1 MLEDSYEPL
10 SIEQKWQS
18 EWELKNQF
26 KPVESDKQFSIVI
39 PPPNVTGSL
48 HMGHALEHS
57 IIDVIV
63 RIKRL
68 QGFETLW
75 VPGTDHAGIITQLL
89 VENELSEKGLSKEDV
104 GRENFISKVWEWKE
118 KSGENISGQ
127 MKKLGMSCDWSR
139 ERFTMDEGLS
149 AAVRQ
154 VFVTLYDSGFIYK
167 GSRMVNWDTK
177 LMSAVSDLEV
187 NLEEQTGKLWSVKYK
202 CGDEFIT
209 IATTR
214 PETIL
219 ADTAV
224 AVNPDDERYKNF
236 IGKTAI
242 IPIVNREVPIIADEY
257 VDKEFG
263 SGCVKI
269 TPAHDFND
277 YEIGLKHD
285 LEVISCMKLD
295 GTMSDDDFMPEN
307 YKNLDRF
314 EARDQIVSELSEL
327 GFLVSA
333 DDHVI
338 QLPKGDRS
346 KSILEPMITDQWFV
360 KTKELADRGIAEV
373 ENENMKFIPKNW
385 EKTYFEWMYN
395 IQDWCISRQIWWGHQ
410 IPAWYDED
418 GNIYV
423 ATTESEVRAKYKL
436 SDDLK
441 LSQDKD
447 VLDTWFSSA
456 LWPFSTLGWPE
467 ESTDLEKY
475 YPTSLLVTGFDIIF
489 FWVARMIMMGLNF
502 NDDVPFKDILIHGL
516 VRDSK
521 GRKMSKSLKN
531 TIDPLELS
539 EKHGADALRF
549 SLIEKAAPGQ
559 DVPFDEEWTI
569 AAAKK
574 FGNKLW
580 NAAKFVHLYSPEEK
594 RTDEIKEITCPENV
608 WIASRF
614 DEVLAEFNELFE
626 KYKISDAYK
635 LIYNFVWSDLFDWYF
650 EFSKNLIDDEKTKDE
665 TMFVLRTIFLKSI
678 KILNPAMP
686 HITEEI
692 WSTFEDDLLINNTW
706 PEDEGKELNP
716 EVNDVENLKEV
727 ISQIRNFK
735 ATYQLKNKEIL
746 KLNSSKDVSPW
757 FTKQLENIGN
767 IELNLNSTEDKN
779 KKQVVFQSGNYEF
792 YLLAEDYID
801 IDVEIKKLDK
811 KIEDLSKTLAVSRS
825 RLENEKFIKNAKEE
839 LIEKEKQNV
848 IEVENEIE
856 LLKQTRDQFSV

>member
-224 AVNPDDERYKNF
+224 AVNPDDERYKSF

-314 EARDQIVSELSEL
+314 EARDQIVNELSEL

-423 ATTESEVRAKYKL
+423 ATTESEVREKYKL

-569 AAAKK
+569 AAKK

-614 DEVLAEFNELFE
+614 DEVLSEFNELFE

-665 TMFVLRTIFLKSI
+665 TMFVLRTTFLKSI

-706 PEDEGKELNP
+706 PEVEGKELNP
-716 EVNDVENLKEV
+716 EANDVENLKEV

-746 KLNSSKDVSPW
+746 KLNSSKDVGPW

-767 IELNLNSTEDKN
+767 VELNLNSPEDKD

>member
-1 MLEDSYEPL
+1 M
-10 SIEQKWQS
+10 
-18 EWELKNQF
+18 
-26 KPVESDKQFSIVI
+26 
-39 PPPNVTGSL
+39 
-48 HMGHALEHS
+48 
-57 IIDVIV
+57 
-63 RIKRL
+63 
-68 QGFETLW
+68 
-75 VPGTDHAGIITQLL
+75 
-89 VENELSEKGLSKEDV
+89 
-104 GRENFISKVWEWKE
+104 
-118 KSGENISGQ
+118 
-127 MKKLGMSCDWSR
+127 
-139 ERFTMDEGLS
+139 
-149 AAVRQ
+149 
-154 VFVTLYDSGFIYK
+154 
-167 GSRMVNWDTK
+167 
-177 LMSAVSDLEV
+177 
-187 NLEEQTGKLWSVKYK
+187 
-202 CGDEFIT
+202 
-209 IATTR
+209 
-214 PETIL
+214 
-219 ADTAV
+219 
-224 AVNPDDERYKNF
+224 
-236 IGKTAI
+236 
-242 IPIVNREVPIIADEY
+242 
-257 VDKEFG
+257 
-263 SGCVKI
+263 
-269 TPAHDFND
+269 
-277 YEIGLKHD
+277 KHD

-314 EARDQIVSELSEL
+314 EARDQIVNELSEL

-423 ATTESEVRAKYKL
+423 ATTESEVREKYKL

-569 AAAKK
+569 AAKK

-665 TMFVLRTIFLKSI
+665 TMFVLRTTFLKSI

-706 PEDEGKELNP
+706 PEVEGKELNP
-716 EVNDVENLKEV
+716 EANDVENLKEV

-746 KLNSSKDVSPW
+746 KLNSSKDVGPW

-767 IELNLNSTEDKN
+767 VELNLNSPEDKV

-811 KIEDLSKTLAVSRS
+811 KIEVLSKTLAVSRS

>member
-224 AVNPDDERYKNF
+224 AVNPDDERYKSF

-314 EARDQIVSELSEL
+314 EARDQIVNELSEL

-423 ATTESEVRAKYKL
+423 ATTESEVREKYKL

-467 ESTDLEKY
+467 ESTDLKKY

-569 AAAKK
+569 AAKK

-614 DEVLAEFNELFE
+614 DKVLAEFNELFE

-650 EFSKNLIDDEKTKDE
+650 EFSKNLIDDDKTKDE
-665 TMFVLRTIFLKSI
+665 TMFVLRTTFLKSI

-706 PEDEGKELNP
+706 PEVEGKELNP
-716 EVNDVENLKEV
+716 DANDVENLKEV

-746 KLNSSKDVSPW
+746 KLNSSKDVGPW

-767 IELNLNSTEDKN
+767 VELNLNSQEDKD
-779 KKQVVFQSGNYEF
+779 KKQIVFQSGNYEF

-811 KIEDLSKTLAVSRS
+811 KIEDLSKSLAVSRS

>member
-1 MLEDSYEPL
+1 MCIRDS
-10 SIEQKWQS
+10 
-18 EWELKNQF
+18 
-26 KPVESDKQFSIVI
+26 
-39 PPPNVTGSL
+39 
-48 HMGHALEHS
+48 
-57 IIDVIV
+57 
-63 RIKRL
+63 
-68 QGFETLW
+68 
-75 VPGTDHAGIITQLL
+75 
-89 VENELSEKGLSKEDV
+89 
-104 GRENFISKVWEWKE
+104 
-118 KSGENISGQ
+118 
-127 MKKLGMSCDWSR
+127 
-139 ERFTMDEGLS
+139 
-149 AAVRQ
+149 
-154 VFVTLYDSGFIYK
+154 
-167 GSRMVNWDTK
+167 
-177 LMSAVSDLEV
+177 
-187 NLEEQTGKLWSVKYK
+187 
-202 CGDEFIT
+202 
-209 IATTR
+209 
-214 PETIL
+214 
-219 ADTAV
+219 
-224 AVNPDDERYKNF
+224 
-236 IGKTAI
+236 
-242 IPIVNREVPIIADEY
+242 
-257 VDKEFG
+257 
-263 SGCVKI
+263 
-269 TPAHDFND
+269 
-277 YEIGLKHD
+277 
-285 LEVISCMKLD
+285 
-295 GTMSDDDFMPEN
+295 
-307 YKNLDRF
+307 
-314 EARDQIVSELSEL
+314 
-327 GFLVSA
+327 
-333 DDHVI
+333 
-338 QLPKGDRS
+338 
-346 KSILEPMITDQWFV
+346 
-360 KTKELADRGIAEV
+360 
-373 ENENMKFIPKNW
+373 
-385 EKTYFEWMYN
+385 
-395 IQDWCISRQIWWGHQ
+395 
-410 IPAWYDED
+410 ED

-423 ATTESEVRAKYKL
+423 ATTESEVREKYKL

-467 ESTDLEKY
+467 ESTDLKKY

-569 AAAKK
+569 AAKK

-665 TMFVLRTIFLKSI
+665 TMFVLRTTFLKSI

-706 PEDEGKELNP
+706 PEVEGKELNP

-746 KLNSSKDVSPW
+746 KLNLSKDVSPW

-767 IELNLNSTEDKN
+767 VELNLNSPEDKD
-779 KKQVVFQSGNYEF
+779 KKQIVFQSGNYEF

-848 IEVENEIE
+848 IEVENEIA

>member
-224 AVNPDDERYKNF
+224 AVNPDDERYKSF

-314 EARDQIVSELSEL
+314 EARDQIVNELSEL

-423 ATTESEVRAKYKL
+423 ATTESEVREKYKL

-569 AAAKK
+569 AAKK

-706 PEDEGKELNP
+706 PEVEDKELNS

-746 KLNSSKDVSPW
+746 KLNSSKDVGPW

-767 IELNLNSTEDKN
+767 VELNLNSPEDKD
-779 KKQVVFQSGNYEF
+779 KKQIVFQSGNYEF

>member
-89 VENELSEKGLSKEDV
+89 VENELSEKGLLKEDV

-224 AVNPDDERYKNF
+224 AVNPDDERYKSF

-285 LEVISCMKLD
+285 LEVISCMKLN

-314 EARDQIVSELSEL
+314 EARDQIVNELSEL

-410 IPAWYDED
+410 IPAWYDEE

-423 ATTESEVRAKYKL
+423 ATTESEVRAKYEL

-569 AAAKK
+569 AAKK

-594 RTDEIKEITCPENV
+594 RTDEIKKITCPENV
-608 WIASRF
+608 WITSRF

-650 EFSKNLIDDEKTKDE
+650 EFSKNLIDDEKTKGE
-665 TMFVLRTIFLKSI
+665 TMFVLRTTFLKSI

-692 WSTFEDDLLINNTW
+692 WSTFEDNLLINNTW
-706 PEDEGKELNP
+706 PEVEDKLDP
-716 EVNDVENLKEV
+716 ETNDVENLKEV

-735 ATYQLKNKEIL
+735 ATYQLKNKEML
-746 KLNSSKDVSPW
+746 KLNLSKDVNPW

-767 IELNLNSTEDKN
+767 VELNINSSEDKN

-811 KIEDLSKTLAVSRS
+811 KIEVLSKTLAVSRS

>member
-1 MLEDSYEPL
+1 MVEDSYEPL

-68 QGFETLW
+68 KGFETLW

-89 VENELSEKGLSKEDV
+89 VENELSEKGLTKEDI

-118 KSGENISGQ
+118 KSGENISSQ

-149 AAVRQ
+149 DAVRQ
-154 VFVTLYDSGFIYK
+154 VFVSLYDSGLIYK

-187 NLEEQTGKLWSVKYK
+187 NLEEQNGKLWSVNYK

-224 AVNPDDERYKNF
+224 AVNPEDERYKSF

-242 IPIVNREVPIIADEY
+242 IPIVNREVPVIADEY

-277 YEIGLKHD
+277 YEIGLKHG
-285 LEVISCMKLD
+285 LEIISCMKLD
-295 GTMSDDDFMPEN
+295 GTMSDEDFMPES
-307 YKNLDRF
+307 YKNIDRF
-314 EARDQIVSELSEL
+314 EAREKIVNELTEL
-327 GFLVSA
+327 GILHSA
-333 DDHVI
+333 DDHII

-360 KTKELADRGIAEV
+360 KTKTLAERSIAEV
-373 ENENMKFIPKNW
+373 ENENIKFIPKNW
-385 EKTYFEWMYN
+385 EKTYFEWMHN

-410 IPAWYDED
+410 IPAWYDGD
-418 GNIYV
+418 GNVYV
-423 ATTESEVRAKYKL
+423 ATSESEARAKYKL
-436 SDDLK
+436 ADSLK
-441 LSQDKD
+441 LTQDKD

-456 LWPFSTLGWPE
+456 LWPFSTLGWPD
-467 ESTDLEKY
+467 ESNDLKKY

-502 NDDVPFKDILIHGL
+502 NDAVPFNDILIHGL

-559 DVPFDEEWTI
+559 DVPFDEEWTL
-569 AAAKK
+569 AAKK

-580 NAAKFVHLYSPEEK
+580 NASKFVHLYSPADELIEEV
-594 RTDEIKEITCPENV
+594 KEVICPENK
-608 WIASRF
+608 WIISRF
-614 DEVLAEFNELFE
+614 DEVLNEFNELFE

-650 EFSKNLIDDEKTKDE
+650 EFSKNLIDDEKTKNE
-665 TMFVLRTIFLKSI
+665 TMYVLRNIFLKSI
-678 KILNPAMP
+678 KVLNPAMP

-692 WSTFEDDLLINNTW
+692 WSSFENELLINNTW
-706 PEDEGKELNP
+706 PETHNDTSSN
-716 EVNDVENLKEV
+716 VSNDVENLKEV

-735 ATYQLKNKEIL
+735 ATYQLKNKEVL
-746 KLNSSKDVSPW
+746 AVNSKKDVDQW
-757 FTKQLENIGN
+757 FKKQLTNIGN
-767 IELNLNSTEDKN
+767 VELNVSSSDNEDGRKII
-779 KKQVVFQSGNYEF
+779 FQSGNYEF
-792 YLLAEDYID
+792 FLVADDYID

-811 KIEDLSKTLAVSRS
+811 KIESLTKTLTVSKS
-825 RLENEKFIKNAKEE
+825 RLENEKFIQNAKDE
-839 LIEKEKQNV
+839 LIKEEQQNV
-848 IEVENEIE
+848 IEVENEIKI
-856 LLKQTRDQFSV
+856 LKDTRDQFSV

>member
-89 VENELSEKGLSKEDV
+89 VENELLEKGLSKEDV

-224 AVNPDDERYKNF
+224 AVNPDDERYKSF

-314 EARDQIVSELSEL
+314 EARDQIVNELSEL

-423 ATTESEVRAKYKL
+423 ATTESEVREKYKL

-569 AAAKK
+569 AAKK

-608 WIASRF
+608 WITSRF

-665 TMFVLRTIFLKSI
+665 TMFVLRTTFLKSI

-706 PEDEGKELNP
+706 PEVEGKELNP
-716 EVNDVENLKEV
+716 EANDVENLKEV

-735 ATYQLKNKEIL
+735 ATYQLKNKEML
-746 KLNSSKDVSPW
+746 KLNLSKDVNPW

-767 IELNLNSTEDKN
+767 VELNINSSEDKN

>member
-1 MLEDSYEPL
+1 M
-10 SIEQKWQS
+10 
-18 EWELKNQF
+18 
-26 KPVESDKQFSIVI
+26 
-39 PPPNVTGSL
+39 
-48 HMGHALEHS
+48 
-57 IIDVIV
+57 
-63 RIKRL
+63 
-68 QGFETLW
+68 
-75 VPGTDHAGIITQLL
+75 
-89 VENELSEKGLSKEDV
+89 
-104 GRENFISKVWEWKE
+104 
-118 KSGENISGQ
+118 
-127 MKKLGMSCDWSR
+127 
-139 ERFTMDEGLS
+139 
-149 AAVRQ
+149 
-154 VFVTLYDSGFIYK
+154 
-167 GSRMVNWDTK
+167 
-177 LMSAVSDLEV
+177 
-187 NLEEQTGKLWSVKYK
+187 
-202 CGDEFIT
+202 
-209 IATTR
+209 
-214 PETIL
+214 
-219 ADTAV
+219 
-224 AVNPDDERYKNF
+224 
-236 IGKTAI
+236 
-242 IPIVNREVPIIADEY
+242 
-257 VDKEFG
+257 
-263 SGCVKI
+263 
-269 TPAHDFND
+269 
-277 YEIGLKHD
+277 KHD

-314 EARDQIVSELSEL
+314 EARDQIVNELSEL

-467 ESTDLEKY
+467 ESTDLKKY

-569 AAAKK
+569 AAKK

-665 TMFVLRTIFLKSI
+665 TMFVLRTTFLKSI

-706 PEDEGKELNP
+706 PEVEGKELNP

-746 KLNSSKDVSPW
+746 KLNSSKDVGPW

-767 IELNLNSTEDKN
+767 VELNLNSPEDKD
-779 KKQVVFQSGNYEF
+779 KKQIVFQSGNYEF

>member
-202 CGDEFIT
+202 CDDEFIT

-224 AVNPDDERYKNF
+224 AVNPDDERYKSF

-569 AAAKK
+569 AAKK

-665 TMFVLRTIFLKSI
+665 TMFVLRTTFLKSI

-706 PEDEGKELNP
+706 PEVEGKELNP
-716 EVNDVENLKEV
+716 EANDVENLKEV

-746 KLNSSKDVSPW
+746 KLNSSKDVGPW

-767 IELNLNSTEDKN
+767 VELNLNSPEDKD

>member
-1 MLEDSYEPL
+1 
-10 SIEQKWQS
+10 
-18 EWELKNQF
+18 
-26 KPVESDKQFSIVI
+26 
-39 PPPNVTGSL
+39 
-48 HMGHALEHS
+48 
-57 IIDVIV
+57 
-63 RIKRL
+63 
-68 QGFETLW
+68 
-75 VPGTDHAGIITQLL
+75 
-89 VENELSEKGLSKEDV
+89 
-104 GRENFISKVWEWKE
+104 
-118 KSGENISGQ
+118 
-127 MKKLGMSCDWSR
+127 
-139 ERFTMDEGLS
+139 
-149 AAVRQ
+149 
-154 VFVTLYDSGFIYK
+154 
-167 GSRMVNWDTK
+167 MVNWDTK

-224 AVNPDDERYKNF
+224 AVNPDDDRYKSF

-314 EARDQIVSELSEL
+314 EARDQIVNELSEL

-410 IPAWYDED
+410 IPAWYDDD

-423 ATTESEVRAKYKL
+423 ATSESEVREKYKL

-569 AAAKK
+569 AAKK

-594 RTDEIKEITCPENV
+594 RTDEIKKITCPENV
-608 WIASRF
+608 WITSRF

-665 TMFVLRTIFLKSI
+665 TMFVLRTTFLKSI

-706 PEDEGKELNP
+706 PEVEGKELNH
-716 EVNDVENLKEV
+716 EANDVENLKEV

-746 KLNSSKDVSPW
+746 KLNLSKDVSPW

-767 IELNLNSTEDKN
+767 IELKLNSPEDKN
-779 KKQVVFQSGNYEF
+779 KKQVVFQSGNYKF

-801 IDVEIKKLDK
+801 IDLEIKKLDK
-811 KIEDLSKTLAVSRS
+811 KIEDLSKTLAVSIS

>member
-1 MLEDSYEPL
+1 M
-10 SIEQKWQS
+10 
-18 EWELKNQF
+18 
-26 KPVESDKQFSIVI
+26 
-39 PPPNVTGSL
+39 
-48 HMGHALEHS
+48 
-57 IIDVIV
+57 
-63 RIKRL
+63 
-68 QGFETLW
+68 
-75 VPGTDHAGIITQLL
+75 
-89 VENELSEKGLSKEDV
+89 
-104 GRENFISKVWEWKE
+104 
-118 KSGENISGQ
+118 
-127 MKKLGMSCDWSR
+127 
-139 ERFTMDEGLS
+139 
-149 AAVRQ
+149 
-154 VFVTLYDSGFIYK
+154 
-167 GSRMVNWDTK
+167 
-177 LMSAVSDLEV
+177 
-187 NLEEQTGKLWSVKYK
+187 
-202 CGDEFIT
+202 
-209 IATTR
+209 
-214 PETIL
+214 
-219 ADTAV
+219 
-224 AVNPDDERYKNF
+224 
-236 IGKTAI
+236 
-242 IPIVNREVPIIADEY
+242 
-257 VDKEFG
+257 
-263 SGCVKI
+263 
-269 TPAHDFND
+269 
-277 YEIGLKHD
+277 KHD

-314 EARDQIVSELSEL
+314 EARDQIVNELSEL

-423 ATTESEVRAKYKL
+423 ATTESEVREKYKL

-467 ESTDLEKY
+467 ESTDLKKY

-569 AAAKK
+569 AAKK

-665 TMFVLRTIFLKSI
+665 TMFVLRTTFLKSI

-706 PEDEGKELNP
+706 PEVEGKELNP
-716 EVNDVENLKEV
+716 EANDVENLKEV

-746 KLNSSKDVSPW
+746 KLNSSKDVGPW

-767 IELNLNSTEDKN
+767 VELNLNSPEDKD

>member
-224 AVNPDDERYKNF
+224 AVNPDDERYKSF

-314 EARDQIVSELSEL
+314 EARDQIVNELSEL

-423 ATTESEVRAKYKL
+423 ATTESEVREKYKL

-569 AAAKK
+569 AAKK

-608 WIASRF
+608 WITSRF

-665 TMFVLRTIFLKSI
+665 TMFVLRTTFLKSI

-706 PEDEGKELNP
+706 PEVEGKELNP
-716 EVNDVENLKEV
+716 EANDVENLKEV

-767 IELNLNSTEDKN
+767 IELNLNSPEDKD

>member
-224 AVNPDDERYKNF
+224 AVNPDDERYKSF

-314 EARDQIVSELSEL
+314 EARDQIVNELSEL

-569 AAAKK
+569 AAKK

-665 TMFVLRTIFLKSI
+665 TMFVLRTTFLKSI

-706 PEDEGKELNP
+706 PEVEGKELNP
-716 EVNDVENLKEV
+716 EANDVENLKEV

-746 KLNSSKDVSPW
+746 KLNSSKDVGPW

-767 IELNLNSTEDKN
+767 VELNLNSPEDKD

-811 KIEDLSKTLAVSRS
+811 KIEDLSKTLAVSKS

>member
-224 AVNPDDERYKNF
+224 AVNPDDERYKSF

-314 EARDQIVSELSEL
+314 EARDQIVNELSEL

-423 ATTESEVRAKYKL
+423 ATTESEVRAKYEL

-569 AAAKK
+569 AAKK

-594 RTDEIKEITCPENV
+594 RTDEIKKITCPENV
-608 WIASRF
+608 WITSRF

-665 TMFVLRTIFLKSI
+665 TMFVLRTTFLKSI

-706 PEDEGKELNP
+706 PEVEGKELNP
-716 EVNDVENLKEV
+716 EANDVENLKEV

-746 KLNSSKDVSPW
+746 KLNLSKDVSPW

-767 IELNLNSTEDKN
+767 IELNLNSPEEKN

-825 RLENEKFIKNAKEE
+825 RLENDKFIKNAKEE
-839 LIEKEKQNV
+839 LIKKEKQNV
-848 IEVENEIE
+848 IEVENEID

>member
-224 AVNPDDERYKNF
+224 AVNPDDERYKSF

-314 EARDQIVSELSEL
+314 EARDQIVNDLSEL

-569 AAAKK
+569 AAKK

-665 TMFVLRTIFLKSI
+665 TMFVLRTTFLKSI

-706 PEDEGKELNP
+706 PEVEGKELNP

-746 KLNSSKDVSPW
+746 KLNSSKDVGPW

-767 IELNLNSTEDKN
+767 VELNLNSPEDKD
-779 KKQVVFQSGNYEF
+779 KKQIVFQSGNYEF

>member
-224 AVNPDDERYKNF
+224 AVNPDDERYKSF

-314 EARDQIVSELSEL
+314 EARDQIVNELSEL

-423 ATTESEVRAKYKL
+423 ATTESEVREKYKL

-569 AAAKK
+569 AAKK

-665 TMFVLRTIFLKSI
+665 TMFVLRTTFLKSI

-706 PEDEGKELNP
+706 PEVEGKELNP
-716 EVNDVENLKEV
+716 EANDVENLKEV

-767 IELNLNSTEDKN
+767 VDLNLNSPEDKD

>member
-224 AVNPDDERYKNF
+224 AVNPDDERYKSF

-314 EARDQIVSELSEL
+314 EARDQIVNELSEL

-423 ATTESEVRAKYKL
+423 ATSESEVRAKYKL

-569 AAAKK
+569 AAKK

-665 TMFVLRTIFLKSI
+665 TMFVLRTTFLKSI

-706 PEDEGKELNP
+706 PEVEGKELNP
-716 EVNDVENLKEV
+716 EANDVENLKEV

-746 KLNSSKDVSPW
+746 KLNSSKDVGPW

-767 IELNLNSTEDKN
+767 VELNLNSQEDKD

>member
-1 MLEDSYEPL
+1 M
-10 SIEQKWQS
+10 
-18 EWELKNQF
+18 
-26 KPVESDKQFSIVI
+26 
-39 PPPNVTGSL
+39 
-48 HMGHALEHS
+48 
-57 IIDVIV
+57 
-63 RIKRL
+63 
-68 QGFETLW
+68 
-75 VPGTDHAGIITQLL
+75 
-89 VENELSEKGLSKEDV
+89 
-104 GRENFISKVWEWKE
+104 
-118 KSGENISGQ
+118 
-127 MKKLGMSCDWSR
+127 
-139 ERFTMDEGLS
+139 
-149 AAVRQ
+149 
-154 VFVTLYDSGFIYK
+154 
-167 GSRMVNWDTK
+167 
-177 LMSAVSDLEV
+177 
-187 NLEEQTGKLWSVKYK
+187 
-202 CGDEFIT
+202 
-209 IATTR
+209 
-214 PETIL
+214 
-219 ADTAV
+219 
-224 AVNPDDERYKNF
+224 
-236 IGKTAI
+236 
-242 IPIVNREVPIIADEY
+242 
-257 VDKEFG
+257 
-263 SGCVKI
+263 
-269 TPAHDFND
+269 
-277 YEIGLKHD
+277 KHD

-314 EARDQIVSELSEL
+314 EARDQIVNELSEL

-467 ESTDLEKY
+467 ESTDLKKY

-569 AAAKK
+569 AAKK

-665 TMFVLRTIFLKSI
+665 TMFVLRTTFLKSI

-706 PEDEGKELNP
+706 PEVEGKELNP

-746 KLNSSKDVSPW
+746 KLNSSKDVGPW
-757 FTKQLENIGN
+757 FTKQLQNIGN
-767 IELNLNSTEDKN
+767 VELNLNSPEDKD

>member
-1 MLEDSYEPL
+1 
-10 SIEQKWQS
+10 
-18 EWELKNQF
+18 
-26 KPVESDKQFSIVI
+26 
-39 PPPNVTGSL
+39 
-48 HMGHALEHS
+48 
-57 IIDVIV
+57 
-63 RIKRL
+63 
-68 QGFETLW
+68 
-75 VPGTDHAGIITQLL
+75 
-89 VENELSEKGLSKEDV
+89 
-104 GRENFISKVWEWKE
+104 
-118 KSGENISGQ
+118 
-127 MKKLGMSCDWSR
+127 
-139 ERFTMDEGLS
+139 
-149 AAVRQ
+149 
-154 VFVTLYDSGFIYK
+154 
-167 GSRMVNWDTK
+167 MVNWDTK

-224 AVNPDDERYKNF
+224 AVNPDDERYKSF

-314 EARDQIVSELSEL
+314 EARDQIVNELSEL

-423 ATTESEVRAKYKL
+423 ATTESEVREKYKL

-569 AAAKK
+569 AAKK

-608 WIASRF
+608 WITSRF

-650 EFSKNLIDDEKTKDE
+650 EFSKNLTDDEKTKDE

-706 PEDEGKELNP
+706 PEVEGKELNP
-716 EVNDVENLKEV
+716 EANDVENLKEV

-767 IELNLNSTEDKN
+767 VELNLNSPEDKD

-811 KIEDLSKTLAVSRS
+811 KIEDLSKTLAVSKS

>member
-224 AVNPDDERYKNF
+224 AVNPDDERYKSF

-314 EARDQIVSELSEL
+314 EARDQIVNELSEL

-423 ATTESEVRAKYKL
+423 ATTESEVREKYKL

-467 ESTDLEKY
+467 ESTDLKKY

-569 AAAKK
+569 AAKK

-665 TMFVLRTIFLKSI
+665 TMFVLRTTFLKSI

-706 PEDEGKELNP
+706 PEVEGKELNP

-746 KLNSSKDVSPW
+746 KLNSSKDVGPW

-767 IELNLNSTEDKN
+767 IELKLNSPEDKD

>member
-224 AVNPDDERYKNF
+224 AVNPDDERYKSF

-314 EARDQIVSELSEL
+314 EARDQIVNELSEL

-569 AAAKK
+569 AAKK

-608 WIASRF
+608 WITSRF

-665 TMFVLRTIFLKSI
+665 TMFVLRTTFLKSI

-706 PEDEGKELNP
+706 PEVEGKELNP
-716 EVNDVENLKEV
+716 EANDVENLKEV

-746 KLNSSKDVSPW
+746 KLNSSKDVGPW

-767 IELNLNSTEDKN
+767 VELNLNSPEDKD

-825 RLENEKFIKNAKEE
+825 RLENDKFIKNAKEE

>member
-224 AVNPDDERYKNF
+224 AVNPDDERYKSF

-314 EARDQIVSELSEL
+314 EARDQIVNELSEL

-423 ATTESEVRAKYKL
+423 ATTESEVREKYKL

-467 ESTDLEKY
+467 ESTDLDKY

-569 AAAKK
+569 AAKK

-608 WIASRF
+608 WIVSRF

-665 TMFVLRTIFLKSI
+665 TMFVLRTTFLKSI

-706 PEDEGKELNP
+706 PEVEGKELNP
-716 EVNDVENLKEV
+716 EANDVENLKEV

-767 IELNLNSTEDKN
+767 VELNLNSPEDKD

-825 RLENEKFIKNAKEE
+825 RLENDKFIKNAKEE

>member
-224 AVNPDDERYKNF
+224 AVNPDDERYKSF

-314 EARDQIVSELSEL
+314 EARDQIVNELSEL

-423 ATTESEVRAKYKL
+423 ATTESEVREKYKL

-467 ESTDLEKY
+467 ESTDLKKY

-569 AAAKK
+569 AAKK

-665 TMFVLRTIFLKSI
+665 TMFVLRTTFLKSI

-706 PEDEGKELNP
+706 PEVEGKELNP

-767 IELNLNSTEDKN
+767 VDLNLNSPEDKD

>member
-10 SIEQKWQS
+10 SIEKKWQS
-18 EWELKNQF
+18 EWELKNEF
-26 KPVESDKQFSIVI
+26 KPVESDNQFSIVI

-104 GRENFISKVWEWKE
+104 GRENFIAKVWEWKE

-202 CGDEFIT
+202 CDDEFIT

-224 AVNPDDERYKNF
+224 AVNPDDERYKSF

-295 GTMSDDDFMPEN
+295 GTMSDEDFMPNN

-314 EARDQIVSELSEL
+314 EARDQIVNELSEL

-423 ATTESEVRAKYKL
+423 ATSESEVRAKYKL

-467 ESTDLEKY
+467 ESTDLKKY

-569 AAAKK
+569 AAKK

-594 RTDEIKEITCPENV
+594 RIDEIKEITCPENV
-608 WIASRF
+608 WIVSRF

-665 TMFVLRTIFLKSI
+665 TMFVLRSTFLKSI

-706 PEDEGKELNP
+706 PEVEGKELDP
-716 EVNDVENLKEV
+716 EANDVENLKEV

-746 KLNSSKDVSPW
+746 KLNSSKDVGPW

-767 IELNLNSTEDKN
+767 VELNLNSIEDKD

-825 RLENEKFIKNAKEE
+825 RLENDKFIKNAKEE

>member
-224 AVNPDDERYKNF
+224 AVNPDDERYKSF

-314 EARDQIVSELSEL
+314 EARDQIVNELSEL

-423 ATTESEVRAKYKL
+423 ATTESEVREKYKL

-467 ESTDLEKY
+467 ESTDLDKY

-569 AAAKK
+569 AAKK

-665 TMFVLRTIFLKSI
+665 TMFVLRTTFLKSI

-706 PEDEGKELNP
+706 PEVEGKELNP

-746 KLNSSKDVSPW
+746 KLNSSKDVGPW

-767 IELNLNSTEDKN
+767 VELNLNSPEDKD

-825 RLENEKFIKNAKEE
+825 RLENDKFIKNAKEE

>member
-26 KPVESDKQFSIVI
+26 IPVESDKQFSIVI

-224 AVNPDDERYKNF
+224 AVNPDDERYKSF

-314 EARDQIVSELSEL
+314 EARDQIVNELSEL

-423 ATTESEVRAKYKL
+423 ATSESEVRAKYKL

-569 AAAKK
+569 AAKK

-665 TMFVLRTIFLKSI
+665 TMFVLRTTFLKSI

-706 PEDEGKELNP
+706 PEVEGKELNP

-746 KLNSSKDVSPW
+746 KLNSSKDVGPW

-767 IELNLNSTEDKN
+767 VELNLNSPEDKD

-825 RLENEKFIKNAKEE
+825 RLENDKFIKNAKEE

>member
-224 AVNPDDERYKNF
+224 AVNPDDERYKSF

-314 EARDQIVSELSEL
+314 EARDQIVNELSEL

-423 ATTESEVRAKYKL
+423 ATTESEVREKYKL

-569 AAAKK
+569 AAKK

-608 WIASRF
+608 WITSRF

-665 TMFVLRTIFLKSI
+665 TMFVLRTTFLKSI

-706 PEDEGKELNP
+706 PEVEGKELNP
-716 EVNDVENLKEV
+716 EANDVENLKEV

-746 KLNSSKDVSPW
+746 KLNLSKDVSPW

-767 IELNLNSTEDKN
+767 IELNFNSPEDKN

>member
-1 MLEDSYEPL
+1 M
-10 SIEQKWQS
+10 
-18 EWELKNQF
+18 
-26 KPVESDKQFSIVI
+26 
-39 PPPNVTGSL
+39 
-48 HMGHALEHS
+48 
-57 IIDVIV
+57 
-63 RIKRL
+63 
-68 QGFETLW
+68 
-75 VPGTDHAGIITQLL
+75 
-89 VENELSEKGLSKEDV
+89 
-104 GRENFISKVWEWKE
+104 
-118 KSGENISGQ
+118 
-127 MKKLGMSCDWSR
+127 
-139 ERFTMDEGLS
+139 
-149 AAVRQ
+149 
-154 VFVTLYDSGFIYK
+154 
-167 GSRMVNWDTK
+167 
-177 LMSAVSDLEV
+177 
-187 NLEEQTGKLWSVKYK
+187 
-202 CGDEFIT
+202 
-209 IATTR
+209 
-214 PETIL
+214 
-219 ADTAV
+219 
-224 AVNPDDERYKNF
+224 
-236 IGKTAI
+236 
-242 IPIVNREVPIIADEY
+242 
-257 VDKEFG
+257 
-263 SGCVKI
+263 
-269 TPAHDFND
+269 
-277 YEIGLKHD
+277 KHD
-285 LEVISCMKLD
+285 LEVISCMKLN

-314 EARDQIVSELSEL
+314 EARDQIVNELSEL

-410 IPAWYDED
+410 IPAWYDEE

-423 ATTESEVRAKYKL
+423 ATTESEVREKYKL

-467 ESTDLEKY
+467 ESTDLKKY

-569 AAAKK
+569 AAKK

-665 TMFVLRTIFLKSI
+665 TMFVLRTTFLKSI

-706 PEDEGKELNP
+706 PEVEGKELNP
-716 EVNDVENLKEV
+716 EANDVENLKEV

-746 KLNSSKDVSPW
+746 KLNSSKDVGPW
-757 FTKQLENIGN
+757 LTKQLENIGN
-767 IELNLNSTEDKN
+767 VELNLNSSEDKD

>member
-1 MLEDSYEPL
+1 
-10 SIEQKWQS
+10 
-18 EWELKNQF
+18 
-26 KPVESDKQFSIVI
+26 
-39 PPPNVTGSL
+39 
-48 HMGHALEHS
+48 MGHALEHS

-89 VENELSEKGLSKEDV
+89 VENELLEKGLSKEDV

-118 KSGENISGQ
+118 KSGENISDQ

-224 AVNPDDERYKNF
+224 AVNPDDERYKSF

-314 EARDQIVSELSEL
+314 EARDQIVNELSEL

-569 AAAKK
+569 AAKK

-608 WIASRF
+608 WITSRF

-665 TMFVLRTIFLKSI
+665 TMFVLRTTFLKSI

-706 PEDEGKELNP
+706 PEVDSKELNP
-716 EVNDVENLKEV
+716 EANDVENLKEV

-767 IELNLNSTEDKN
+767 VELNLNSPEDKD

>member
-89 VENELSEKGLSKEDV
+89 VENELLEKGLSKEDV

-224 AVNPDDERYKNF
+224 AVNPDDERYKSF

-314 EARDQIVSELSEL
+314 EARDQIVNELSEL

-423 ATTESEVRAKYKL
+423 ATTESEVREKYKL

-467 ESTDLEKY
+467 ESTDLDKY

-569 AAAKK
+569 AAKK

-608 WIASRF
+608 WITSRF

-665 TMFVLRTIFLKSI
+665 TMFVLRTTFLKSI

-706 PEDEGKELNP
+706 PEVEDKLDP
-716 EVNDVENLKEV
+716 ETNDVENLKEV

-746 KLNSSKDVSPW
+746 NLNLSKDVSPW

-767 IELNLNSTEDKN
+767 VELNLNSPEDKD

>member
-224 AVNPDDERYKNF
+224 AVNPDDERYKSF

-314 EARDQIVSELSEL
+314 EARDQIVNELSEL

-423 ATTESEVRAKYKL
+423 ATTESEVREKYKL

-569 AAAKK
+569 AAKK

-580 NAAKFVHLYSPEEK
+580 NAAKFVHLYSPEDK
-594 RTDEIKEITCPENV
+594 RTDDIKEITFPENV
-608 WIASRF
+608 WITSRF

-665 TMFVLRTIFLKSI
+665 TMFVLRTTFLKSI

-706 PEDEGKELNP
+706 PEVEGKELNP

-746 KLNSSKDVSPW
+746 KLNSSKNVGPW

-767 IELNLNSTEDKN
+767 VELNLNSPEDKD

-825 RLENEKFIKNAKEE
+825 RLENEKFIKNAKEK

-848 IEVENEIE
+848 IEVENEIA

>member
-89 VENELSEKGLSKEDV
+89 VENELYEKGLSKEDV

-224 AVNPDDERYKNF
+224 AVNPDDERYKSF

-314 EARDQIVSELSEL
+314 EARDQIVNELSEL

-423 ATTESEVRAKYKL
+423 ATTESEVREKYKL

-467 ESTDLEKY
+467 ESTDLKKY

-569 AAAKK
+569 AAKK

-665 TMFVLRTIFLKSI
+665 TMFVLRTTFLKSI

-706 PEDEGKELNP
+706 PEVEGKELNP
-716 EVNDVENLKEV
+716 EANDVENLKEV

-746 KLNSSKDVSPW
+746 NLNLSKDVSPW

-767 IELNLNSTEDKN
+767 VELNLNSPEDKN

>member
-224 AVNPDDERYKNF
+224 AVNPDDERYKSF

-314 EARDQIVSELSEL
+314 EARDQIVNELSEL

-423 ATTESEVRAKYKL
+423 ATTESEVREKYKL

-467 ESTDLEKY
+467 ESTDLDKY

-569 AAAKK
+569 AAKK

-665 TMFVLRTIFLKSI
+665 TMFVLRTTFLKSI

-706 PEDEGKELNP
+706 PEVEGKELNP
-716 EVNDVENLKEV
+716 EANDVENLKEV

-767 IELNLNSTEDKN
+767 IELNLNSPEDKN

>member
-224 AVNPDDERYKNF
+224 AVNPDDDRYKSF

-314 EARDQIVSELSEL
+314 EARDQIVNELSEL

-423 ATTESEVRAKYKL
+423 ATTESEVREKYKL

-569 AAAKK
+569 AAKK

-608 WIASRF
+608 WIMSRF

-665 TMFVLRTIFLKSI
+665 TMFVLRTTFLKSI

-706 PEDEGKELNP
+706 PEVEGKELNP

-746 KLNSSKDVSPW
+746 KLNSSKDVGPW

-767 IELNLNSTEDKN
+767 VELNLNSPEDKD
-779 KKQVVFQSGNYEF
+779 KKQIVFQSGNYEF

-801 IDVEIKKLDK
+801 IDVE
-811 KIEDLSKTLAVSRS
+811 R
-825 RLENEKFIKNAKEE
+825 
-839 LIEKEKQNV
+839 
-848 IEVENEIE
+848 
-856 LLKQTRDQFSV
+856 

>member
-224 AVNPDDERYKNF
+224 AVNPDDERYKSF

-314 EARDQIVSELSEL
+314 EARDQIVNELSEL

-423 ATTESEVRAKYKL
+423 ATTESEVREKYKL

-569 AAAKK
+569 AAKK

-665 TMFVLRTIFLKSI
+665 TMFVLRTTFLKSI

-706 PEDEGKELNP
+706 PEVEGKELNP
-716 EVNDVENLKEV
+716 EANDVENLKEV

-746 KLNSSKDVSPW
+746 KLNLSKDVSPW

-767 IELNLNSTEDKN
+767 IELNFNSPEDKN

>member
-224 AVNPDDERYKNF
+224 AVNPDDERYKSF

-314 EARDQIVSELSEL
+314 EARDQIVNELSEL

-423 ATTESEVRAKYKL
+423 ATTESEVREKYKL

-467 ESTDLEKY
+467 ESTDLKKY

-569 AAAKK
+569 AAKK

-608 WIASRF
+608 WITSRF

-665 TMFVLRTIFLKSI
+665 TMFVLRTTFLKSI

-706 PEDEGKELNP
+706 PEVEGKELNP
-716 EVNDVENLKEV
+716 EANDVENLKEV

-767 IELNLNSTEDKN
+767 VELNLNSPEDKD

>member
-89 VENELSEKGLSKEDV
+89 VENELSEKGLSKEDI

-224 AVNPDDERYKNF
+224 AVNPDDERYKSF

-314 EARDQIVSELSEL
+314 EARDQIVNELSEL

-423 ATTESEVRAKYKL
+423 ATTESEVREKYKL

-467 ESTDLEKY
+467 ESTDLKKY

-569 AAAKK
+569 AAKK

-594 RTDEIKEITCPENV
+594 RTNEIKEITCPENV

-665 TMFVLRTIFLKSI
+665 TMFVLRTTFLKSI

-706 PEDEGKELNP
+706 PEVEGKELNP

-746 KLNSSKDVSPW
+746 KLNSSKDVGPW

-767 IELNLNSTEDKN
+767 VELNLNSPEDKD
-779 KKQVVFQSGNYEF
+779 KKQIVFQSGNYEF